1 MERRT
6 LSNGKS
12 FSVVTIPK
20 GTVLFHGF
28 QGNYNGRANETKIM
42 TELFGDLDESGLYC
56 ASNHTQ
62 KFFYPAPFM
71 GDVVYKFQIYGV
83 YILNYDVNVISF
95 VLPDK
100 SLHSEH
106 GSLDSATIR
115 CNHVS
120 EQGNDKDECGMEYK
134 SQDHC
139 LTEILLKEHPDIH
152 GYIAIH
158 NTDGALYKSAF
169 YSQLKNAYPNYTS
182 MTTPMVVSDSKGL
195 VAIPEIV
202 LHPYHVRV
210 GYPRRIGER
219 IMEDPIWYTL
229 KHISLLNYV
238 PIMYFNESRTFSF
251 IDLIDK
257 KKRNEL
263 LSIERDLS
271 DKAITPLIQR
281 LKAFIDQ
288 ALTPAGVKI
297 HDMIL
302 KFSVDL
308 RTGFYVAK
316 HIVLPSP
323 DMEVINIKVFKD
335 PAEGVK
341 DGDYDVVP
349 FSYPMHMKKILHGL
363 LSSGQK
369 HPVDERRLS
378 NELARI
384 KASYN
389 RKYVFDK
396 GKAYRSFDF
405 EHTFSFD
412 KFKNK
417 TRKQTYPRNYRRS
430 KTMKCPR

>member
-1 MERRT
+1 MQTRT

-12 FSVVTIPK
+12 FYVVTIPK

-28 QGNYNGRANETKIM
+28 QGNYNGYVNETKIM
-42 TELFGDLDESGLYC
+42 TELFGDLDDSGLYC
-56 ASNHTQ
+56 ATNHTQ

-95 VLPDK
+95 VLPDT

-115 CNHVS
+115 CNHIS
-120 EQGNDKDECGMEYK
+120 DKDMDECGMKFK

-139 LTEILLKEHPDIH
+139 LTEMLLREHPDIH

-158 NTDGALYKSAF
+158 NKDGAIYKSGF
-169 YSQLKNAYPNYTS
+169 YSQLKHTYPNYTS
-182 MTTPMVVSDSKGL
+182 MTTPMVVSDSKGV

-210 GYPRRIGER
+210 GYPRRIGDR
-219 IMEDPIWYTL
+219 IMEDPIGYTL

-251 IDLIDK
+251 IDLIDR
-257 KKRNEL
+257 KKRYEL

-271 DKAITPLIQR
+271 DKAITSLHQR

-297 HDMIL
+297 HDMLL
-302 KFSVDL
+302 KFTVDL

-316 HIVLPSP
+316 RIVLPSP
-323 DMEVINIKVFKD
+323 NMEVVNIKVFKEPGD
-335 PAEGVK
+335 GVE
-341 DGDYDVVP
+341 DGDYDIIP
-349 FSYPMHMKKILHGL
+349 FSYPSHMKKILHGL
-363 LSSGQK
+363 LVSAQK
-369 HPVDERRLS
+369 HPADEARLS

-396 GKAYRSFDF
+396 GKGHRFF
-405 EHTFSFD
+405 EFENTFSAD
-412 KFKNK
+412 VLKNK
-417 TRKQTYPRNYRRS
+417 TRRQTYPRNYKRS
-430 KTMKCPR
+430 KTMKRPR